1 MNFFFV
7 TASRHD
13 SDRVELQVGFD
24 GEVQREKN
32 YDFEVN
38 IQLIF
43 PKSLGLAENFDQEA
57 LKAQLQSHLRL
68 HTHAGN
74 PQNPTKLTR
83 VKERLELL
91 SHHLSEESLKFFAL
105 EIEAFLKFEIKT
117 IKKSLKSKKAFAHD
131 QMLIQLQETAS
142 LIDEYRLLL
151 KQRHLV
157 GKSAKDF
164 SFNSFDHDLLLLD
177 EYISHLYVVLLSH
190 LKFYCDS
197 GHKDASFFKDI
208 PLLAKKEA
216 EHRKLLGYFLQ
227 EEHNKN
233 ISEEEHYLRRAS
245 LLKKYFQKI
254 LFIRGTLKN
263 RESRLL
269 IPVYGLS
276 AAIAAT
282 FAILVQVYQLERQE
296 QAIGISTI
304 AFVSIA
310 VFAYV
315 VKDIMK
321 DYARKYFFHRSQ
333 KYFPDY
339 KVKLSYVHKN
349 DRKSL
354 GEVDEFLRLS
364 SARDLPREVRELRFS
379 SQDVDLEPE
388 VEEDVVEY
396 KKIFRLNLKSLE
408 LREHYHWGIRE
419 VMRIRLDR
427 YTTSMDDPT
436 KMLHLLRADGSIESH
451 MGHRVYHLHV
461 AVSIRPLDSFVS
473 TDLGTLKLFRI
484 KMDKT
489 GVLSVETV
497 KKPGTSDSNDV
508 SSISGAD

>member
-1 MNFFFV
+1 MNFFFI
-7 TASRHD
+7 TANRHD

-24 GEVQREKN
+24 GEVQSEKN

-38 IQLIF
+38 IQFIF
-43 PKSLGLAENFDQEA
+43 PKSLGLSENFDQDA
-57 LKAQLQSHLRL
+57 LKSQLQSHIRL

-74 PQNPTKLTR
+74 PQNPTKITR
-83 VKERLELL
+83 VRERLDLL
-91 SHHLSEESLKFFAL
+91 THHLSEESLKFFAL

-117 IKKSLKSKKAFAHD
+117 IKKSLRIKKDFSHK
-131 QMLIQLQETAS
+131 QMIAQLATTEEV
-142 LIDEYRLLL
+142 INDYRKILN
-151 KQRHLV
+151 QRHLI

-164 SFNSFDHDLLLLD
+164 SFDSFDHDLLLLD

-197 GHKDASFFKDI
+197 GHENSGFMESI
-208 PLLAKKEA
+208 PVLAKKEA

-227 EEHNKN
+227 DEKN
-233 ISEEEHYLRRAS
+233 TNITEEEHYLRRAS

-254 LFIRGTLKN
+254 LFIRGTHST
-263 RESRLL
+263 RENRLL

-282 FAILVQVYQLERQE
+282 FAILVQVYQMDRQE
-296 QAIGISTI
+296 QALGISTV

-321 DYARKYFFHRSQ
+321 DYTRKYFFHRSQ

-339 KVKLSYVHKN
+339 RVKLSYIHKN

-354 GEVDEFLRLS
+354 GSVDEFLRLS
-364 SARDLPREVRELRFS
+364 NARDLPREVRELRFS

-396 KKIFRLNLKSLE
+396 KKLFHLNLKSLE

-419 VMRIRLDR
+419 VMRIQLDR

-436 KMLHLLRADGSIESH
+436 KMLHLLRSDGSIESH
-451 MGHRVYHLHV
+451 MGHRVYHLHM

-473 TDLGTLKLFRI
+473 NDLGTVKLFRI

-489 GVLSVETV
+489 GVLSVESI
-497 KKPGTSDSNDV
+497 KKPGTADAVDISN
-508 SSISGAD
+508 ISGGD

>member
-24 GEVQREKN
+24 GEVQSEKN

-38 IQLIF
+38 IQFIF
-43 PKSLGLAENFDQEA
+43 PKSLGLSENFDKEA

-68 HTHAGN
+68 HTHAGS

-83 VKERLELL
+83 VRERFELL
-91 SHHLSEESLKFFAL
+91 THHLSEESLKFFAL
-105 EIEAFLKFEIKT
+105 EIEAFLKYEIKT
-117 IKKSLKSKKAFAHD
+117 VKKSLRQKKDFEHKLMLD
-131 QMLIQLQETAS
+131 QLLSTQEI
-142 LIDEYRLLL
+142 IDDYRKLLE
-151 KQRHLV
+151 QRHLT

-164 SFNSFDHDLLLLD
+164 SFDSFDHDLLLLD
-177 EYISHLYVVLLSH
+177 EYISHLFVVLLSH
-190 LKFYCDS
+190 LKYYCDS
-197 GHKDASFFKDI
+197 GHQNAIFQSEI
-208 PLLAKKEA
+208 PKLAKREA
-216 EHRKLLGYFLQ
+216 EHRKICGYFLQ
-227 EEHNKN
+227 DEKNKN
-233 ISEEEHYLRRAS
+233 ITEEEHYLRRAS

-254 LFIRGTLKN
+254 LFIRGTLSS
-263 RESRLL
+263 RENRLL

-276 AAIAAT
+276 AALAAT
-282 FAILVQVYQLERQE
+282 FAILVQIYQMDRQE
-296 QAIGISTI
+296 QAIGISTV

-321 DYARKYFFHRSQ
+321 DYTRKYFFHRSQ

-339 KVKLSYVHKN
+339 KIKLSYVHKN

-354 GEVDEFLRLS
+354 GTVDEFLRLS
-364 SARDLPREVRELRFS
+364 NAHDLPSEVRSLRYS
-379 SQDVDLEPE
+379 AQDVDLGPE

-436 KMLHLLRADGSIESH
+436 KMLHLLRSDGSIESH
-451 MGHRVYHLHV
+451 MGHRVYHLHMSV
-461 AVSIRPLDSFVS
+461 AIRPLDSFVS
-473 TDLGTLKLFRI
+473 NDLGTVKLFRI

-489 GVLSVETV
+489 GVLSVESV
-497 KKPGTSDSNDV
+497 KKPEGDENQN
-508 SSISGAD
+508 ISAIE